1 MRANS
6 QFPKDLFIFT
16 KEIIDGKLHF
26 THFLFIIFRRRVYD
40 FCKLCK
46 TPRVQKQPSRA
57 ILRKRCSENMQQIN
71 KRTPMP
77 KCDCSKVAFP
87 KNTPG
92 WLLLRVVF
100 ISKFMLLTF
109 LFKNQNKH
117 DEAAGPRGL
126 FLLNKSFSVDLLD

>member
-1 MRANS
+1 MRVNS

-26 THFLFIIFRRRVYD
+26 THFLFIILEDECMIFVK
-40 FCKLCK
+40 FCK
-46 TPRVQKQPSRA
+46 TSRVQKQPSRTV
-57 ILRKRCSENMQQIN
+57 LRKSCSQNMQQIY

-77 KCDCSKVAFP
+77 KCHCNKVTFP

-92 WLLLRVVF
+92 WLLLRVAF

-109 LFKNQNKH
+109 LFRNQNKH
-117 DEAAGPRGL
+117 GEAAGTRGL
-126 FLLNKSFSVDLLD
+126 FLLNK